1 MGAFG
6 DSAML
11 VGKAV
16 TASTATDAYRNAN
29 VVRYPGKF
37 FRLIVDQTGGLLN
50 DVQTIPIMGPSAQLD
65 NATMTIKMRIAG
77 GETSSMLTT
86 PRDDSSSASFSG
98 RTLTP
103 LHCQAFVEV
112 STHEFPYDNLEGE
125 QAQSTLQ
132 DMLAIGYRNGIE
144 EITSVSINGGAD
156 DHSAGTGKYSEH
168 DGWFQ
173 LAESGHILDCG
184 DDYAS
189 LDPEIFLE
197 LVEQIPSKWLT
208 PNFKFY
214 AAPLVLQKIRRAI
227 TRRGTAMADDFL
239 IDPGTGELR
248 IGGYVAKPGQFIQTT
263 LDGVN
268 DKTGT
273 LDSYSQILF
282 ADPANMYLGYRPDM
296 MKMNAGLNY
305 EQTLIGVSL
314 WGYWGINFQNIDAV
328 AKAVNVPMALAA
340 RA

>member
-16 TASTATDAYRNAN
+16 TASTATTAYRNAN

-37 FRLIVDQTGGLLN
+37 FRLIVDQTGGLLS
-50 DVQTIPIMGPSAQLD
+50 DVKTVPVDGPSMQLD
-65 NATMTIKMRIAG
+65 NATMTIKLRMGG
-77 GETSSMLTT
+77 GETSSMLTD
-86 PRDDSSSASFSG
+86 PADDSSSATFSG
-98 RTLTP
+98 RALTP
-103 LHCQAFVEV
+103 VHCQAFLEV

-125 QAQSTLQ
+125 QAQTTLQ

-144 EITSVSINGGAD
+144 EITSVSVAGGTD
-156 DHSAGTGKYSEH
+156 DDSGGTDKYSEI

-173 LAESGHILDCG
+173 LAESGHVLDAATDY
-184 DDYAS
+184 DD
-189 LDPEIFLE
+189 LDPEVFLE
-197 LVEQIPSKWLT
+197 LAEQVPSKWLT

-214 AAPLVLQKIRRAI
+214 AAPLLLQKIRRAI

-239 IDPGTGELR
+239 IDPGTGDLR
-248 IGGYVAKPGQFIQTT
+248 IGGYVAKPGQYIETD
-263 LDGVN
+263 LDGVH

-273 LDSYSQILF
+273 LASYSQILF
-282 ADPANMYLGYRPDM
+282 ADPANMILGYRPEM

-314 WGYWGINFQNIDAV
+314 WGYWGIQYQNIDAV